1 VRLVAFYLT
10 PYEKK
15 CAAIAMKR
23 IISIT
28 DAYVFGE
35 VDEAGLQYFLQAFT
49 SSMQMVDD
57 TAVPVEK
64 MSFDKTHTN
73 RYRVKIMG
81 PLLEEWRSILVH
93 VGITLTERLFEQYY
107 LTELSPLQAS
117 IAARLDFIGDIQLM
131 ENDEK

>member
-1 VRLVAFYLT
+1 MT
-10 PYEKK
+10 
-15 CAAIAMKR
+15 R

-28 DAYVFGE
+28 DAFVFGE
-35 VDEAGLQYFLQAFT
+35 TNEAGLQYFLQAFI
-49 SSMQMVDD
+49 SSMQMIDD
-57 TAVPVEK
+57 TVVPIEK

-73 RYRVKIMG
+73 RYRIKILG
-81 PLLEEWRSILVH
+81 PLLEEWKSVLDH